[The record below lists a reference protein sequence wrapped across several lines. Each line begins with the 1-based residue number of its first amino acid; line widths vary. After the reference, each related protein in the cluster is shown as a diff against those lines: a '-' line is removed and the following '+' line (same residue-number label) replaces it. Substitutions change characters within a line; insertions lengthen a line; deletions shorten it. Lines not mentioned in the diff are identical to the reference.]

1 MSVDATKTI
10 SGMNNFAEN
19 MWGVLYI
26 WIIIFLL
33 IFLLAY
39 YYKGKMSLK
48 DENNARITAD
58 YKKLGGTSIGGIN
71 AINAMHKH
79 LLRDYYIKS
88 SYNSCCGG
96 SVEKDFV
103 DMVPLT
109 ETIKQ
114 GARLL
119 DFENAG
125 TKKPDCLLTVGSG

>member
-10 SGMNNFAEN
+10 SGMNNFAEKAKLQMENLIKNKN

-71 AINAMHKH
+71 TRNPMHKH
-79 LLRDYYIKS
+79 FFQEELRQT
-88 SYNSCCGG
+88 
-96 SVEKDFV
+96 
-103 DMVPLT
+103 LT
-109 ETIKQ
+109 I
-114 GARLL
+114 LY
-119 DFENAG
+119 F
-125 TKKPDCLLTVGSG
+125 